1 LISKYDKS
9 EKLSIEDVNK
19 IRRYEIEKSFQN
31 ANLRQ
36 IEENRKKKENLK
48 KMWVLEQEIEEKRLI
63 NERNLQENNMR
74 KKLENMKKNEGNTD
88 KKYEESLIIRELPE
102 EVSQNMQNI
111 LAKELEKMRN
121 SLIYQQNLLTEQ
133 VIGIK
138 VH

>member
-1 LISKYDKS
+1 MISKYDKS